1 MRRRFALLLSL
12 LVLFGGGLLPRA
24 AAQSGGNLIDIEVD
38 AAFDNF
44 FRDEQWFPVRVTVT
58 NNSDPIT
65 GRIIIRPETSPGVR
79 GSFSIPIDL
88 PTNAV
93 KSDVLYV
100 AAQGITTQMRVELID
115 DVDELVLASQTVQ
128 VRALQPT
135 DQLYTVITRSAAGSI
150 DMTGAI
156 AAGMGASQANWEVAS
171 IPDNP
176 AALSSVNMIVFTDV
190 DTNGL
195 TLAQETALEG
205 WVADGGHLVVT
216 GGINWEAMAAG
227 LERFLPLTPDD
238 DIIIDDLSVLAAYV
252 GSDAVLTGDIP
263 LAVGDVA
270 DDAEVLVETG
280 LREPLLVRQ
289 TLGEGVVDYLALDP
303 NTAPLRGWDGLNAL
317 WYTLTATSPPVPA
330 WSRNFAAWDRTVSAA
345 EILPGI
351 DVLPSVLPIC
361 GFLALYIALIGP
373 VNYFILNRLNRREW
387 AWVSIPLLIVL
398 FSALAFVVGGQL
410 RGTMANIGR
419 IAVVRSWPDTSV
431 AHTTE
436 IMGLLSPQRTQ
447 YTLEAEE
454 GVLMRAL
461 PRSIIQGGGSL
472 LASTFQTSIEFQQ
485 AEQVRAFEFPV
496 DASFIAGFAAYG
508 TTEAPDI
515 SGNASIFYPVSER
528 SVQLVRGSVRNDS
541 DLTLT
546 DGVILARGKT
556 YPFSGDLAP
565 GDIANF
571 EMRLD
576 TFEVPAP
583 APVGYPLAQ
592 SGGSLGMGGGTLP
605 DRTVR
610 DILGDS
616 NYNYNPNF
624 NNSNRQVDTVE
635 RQEQRRRQLFLSA
648 LTQETYISTARG
660 NDVYFVG
667 WEANE
672 ATTLTLADRDYNPYA
687 STAYI
692 IALDV
697 EVEQPLNKRVR
708 VGSDQFVWAIHER
721 LGLGTAAPVNF
732 SVGEGN
738 SVAFRYTPLP
748 EARLDDVEE
757 LLVIMQRSS
766 GSTNIPVEVWNWE
779 NQTWDRFLITNE
791 RLEIED
797 PDAYLGAAND
807 TIVRVLG
814 DEVSFMNFSSMRVEH
829 VGTFEG

>member
-1 MRRRFALLLSL
+1 LFALLG
-12 LVLFGGGLLPRA
+12 VATLPRA
-24 AAQSGGNLIDIEVD
+24 AAQPGGNLIEMEVE
-38 AAFDNF
+38 AAFDGF

-58 NNSDPIT
+58 NNSDPVV
-65 GRIIIRPETSPGVR
+65 GRVIVRPETSRGVR
-79 GSFSIPIDL
+79 GAFSLPMQL

-93 KSDVLYV
+93 MSDVMYV
-100 AAQGITTQMRVELID
+100 AAQGVTTQLRVELID
-115 DVDELVLASQTVQ
+115 DQDELVLASQTVAL
-128 VRALQPT
+128 RALQPT
-135 DQLYTVITRSAAGSI
+135 DQLYAVITRSAAGSI
-150 DMTGAI
+150 DMTGAV
-156 AAGMGASQANWEVAS
+156 ADGLSASQANWDIDS

-176 AALSSVNMIVFTDV
+176 AALASVNMIVFTDV

-205 WVADGGHLVVT
+205 WVANGGHLVVT
-216 GGINWEAMAAG
+216 GGINWQATAAG
-227 LERFLPLTPDD
+227 LERLLPFAPGD
-238 DIIIDDLSVLAAYV
+238 DIIIDDVSVLASYV
-252 GSDAVLTGDIP
+252 GSDAALTGDIP
-263 LAVGDVA
+263 LAVGTVDT
-270 DDAEVLVETG
+270 DAEILVETG
-280 LREPLLVRQ
+280 LREPLLVRG

-303 NTAPLRGWDGLNAL
+303 NTAPLRGWDGLNPL
-317 WYTLTATSPPVPA
+317 WYTLAATSPPVPA
-330 WSRNFAAWDRTVSAA
+330 WTRNFATWDRTINAA

-373 VNYFILNRLNRREW
+373 VNYLILDRLNRREW

-398 FSALAFVVGGQL
+398 FSVLAFVVGGQL
-410 RGTMANIGR
+410 RGTIANIGR
-419 IAVVRSWPDTSV
+419 IAVVRAYPDTNI

-447 YTLEAEE
+447 YTLEAQN

-461 PRSIIQGGGSL
+461 PRNMLQGGSL

-515 SGNASIFYPVSER
+515 RGNASLFYPVSER
-528 SVQLVRGSVRNDS
+528 AVQIVRGSVRNNS

-546 DGVILARGKT
+546 DGVVLARGKA
-556 YPFSGDLAP
+556 YRFAGDLAP

-571 EMRLD
+571 EIRLD

-583 APVGYPLAQ
+583 APIGYPLAQ
-592 SGGSLGMGGGTLP
+592 AGALGMSSNALP

-610 DILGDS
+610 DIMGES
-616 NYNYNPNF
+616 NYNF
-624 NNSNRQVDTVE
+624 NTNLNAPDRQAETVE

-667 WEANE
+667 WDADE
-672 ATTLTLADRDYNPYA
+672 ATTVTLADQDYDPYA
-687 STAYI
+687 TTAYI

-708 VGSDQFVWAIHER
+708 VGSDQFVWAVHER
-721 LGLGTAAPVNF
+721 VGLGAAAPVNF

-738 SVAFRYTPLP
+738 SIAFRYTPFR

-757 LLVIMQRSS
+757 LYVVVQRSS
-766 GSTNIPVEVWNWE
+766 GTTNIPVEVWNWDD
-779 NQTWDRFLITNE
+779 QTWERFIITND

-814 DEVSFMNFSSMRVEH
+814 DEVSFMNFNAMRVEH
-829 VGTFEG
+829 VGTFTG